1 MKIPGS
7 FITAAKQVG
16 EKVVKK
22 AGDEFFKKS
31 TPLSNGDKATNAVVG
46 AVALGAVVKSSGNDN
61 SSSGPIKNGDYT
73 YYPGSSW

>member
-31 TPLSNGDKATNAVVG
+31 QPLSTTDKRENAVVG
-46 AVALGAVVKSSGNDN
+46 TIIVGAGVTSLMDTNKSS
-61 SSSGPIKNGDYT
+61 SSSNPKGSYQNY
-73 YYPGSSW
+73 GSSW